1 MHAPLWLWIAFNLG
15 VLVILA
21 LDLGVFH
28 RKAHATTMREAAMWT
43 TVWVTLSALF
53 AASLIDADEGELV
66 EFKQTVRWSV
76 KENKLDKDVERSAVK
91 TVAAFLNSHTRTS

>member
-1 MHAPLWLWIAFNLG
+1 MAEELWHPDKFGEFLEYRRAELAAAVNRFLDGYSAPG
-15 VLVILA
+15 GLVVA
-21 LDLGVFH
+21 DL
-28 RKAHATTMREAAMWT
+28 
-43 TVWVTLSALF
+43 
-53 AASLIDADEGELV
+53 ASLIDADEGELV